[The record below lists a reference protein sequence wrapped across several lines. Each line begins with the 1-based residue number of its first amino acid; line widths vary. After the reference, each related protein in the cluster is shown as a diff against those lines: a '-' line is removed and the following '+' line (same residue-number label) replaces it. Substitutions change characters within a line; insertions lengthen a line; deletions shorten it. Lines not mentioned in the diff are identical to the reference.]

1 MTATLQEA
9 IAAGR
14 EGDTE
19 RALLLAAEVAEANPQ
34 DANAWYLLSQ
44 LVDSDARRAA
54 YLSKTLAI
62 DPIHARARD
71 EFAALPPA
79 LAESLG
85 ASGVMAVP
93 QTTPPAVEP
102 VVEAAAVEGSVDT
115 PPPPDAAEMAA
126 VPEWLRPLGAEA
138 VEAKPV
144 PAPYELPP
152 APQPAPARPAPKPR
166 KAPPPPPRKRGNQAL
181 SFLLVLLALLT
192 VVVLAFL
199 AYLLLA

>member
-19 RALLLAAEVAEANPQ
+19 RALLLAAEVAEANPN

-54 YLSKTLAI
+54 YLGKTLAI
-62 DPIHARARD
+62 DPNHVRARG

-79 LAESLG
+79 LVETLG

-93 QTTPPAVEP
+93 PATVVAVELPAEP
-102 VVEAAAVEGSVDT
+102 VVEAPAAVIAQEPAG
-115 PPPPDAAEMAA
+115 

-144 PAPYELPP
+144 PAAYEL
-152 APQPAPARPAPKPR
+152 APG
-166 KAPPPPPRKRGNQAL
+166 APPPPAQPQNPEKLRHRHRASVATRPCL
-181 SFLLVLLALLT
+181 SC
-192 VVVLAFL
+192 
-199 AYLLLA
+199 